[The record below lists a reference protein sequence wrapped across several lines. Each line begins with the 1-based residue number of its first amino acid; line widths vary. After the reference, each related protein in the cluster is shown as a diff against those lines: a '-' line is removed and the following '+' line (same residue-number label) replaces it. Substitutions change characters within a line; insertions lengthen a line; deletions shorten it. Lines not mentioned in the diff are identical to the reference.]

1 MAQPKGVCSV
11 TTTVRGA
18 PSVPYRDILLATL
31 GQRWD
36 VSFVI
41 CGDARAQSLNKK
53 YRNKTYTPNV
63 LSFPLS
69 PTSGEVIINV
79 REATREARR
88 LNVSPR
94 ERIIHLAIH
103 GLLHLRGMGH
113 VVTMERTE
121 ARLLKHFS
129 IHPQGLVF

>member
-1 MAQPKGVCSV
+1 MKAPKGTCSV

-18 PSVPYRDILLATL
+18 PSIDYCSIAREALGAAWDI
-31 GQRWD
+31 
-36 VSFVI
+36 SFVV
-41 CGDARAQSLNKK
+41 CGDTRAQKLNVA

-69 PTSGEVIINV
+69 PTSGEVVINV
-79 REATREARR
+79 REAEREAKR
-88 LNVSPR
+88 LNVPTR

-113 VVTMERTE
+113 GVTMERTE
-121 ARLLKHFS
+121 ARLLKRFS
-129 IHPQGLVF
+129 IHPQGLVY